1 MMLVVSKALA
11 MEQILLEDIPK
22 GNKVINASQQLSGLE
37 LNKLNAVARK
47 NIEKELIFLNSILT
61 QYPIKT
67 FDDYHQITLKHL
79 EQMIQAL
86 SRICQ
91 ILKRSNAG

>member
-67 FDDYHQITLKHL
+67 FDDYHQITPKHL

-91 ILKRSNAG
+91 ILKRSNAD